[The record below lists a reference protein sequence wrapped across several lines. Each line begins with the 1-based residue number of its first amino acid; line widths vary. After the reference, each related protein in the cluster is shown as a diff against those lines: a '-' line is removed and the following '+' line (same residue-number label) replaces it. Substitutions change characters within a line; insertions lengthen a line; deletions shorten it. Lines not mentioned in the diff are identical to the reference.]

1 MSGRKRLD
9 REQSSVELS
18 DDQMQELQALFN
30 FLTGGKPKLD
40 RETLKNQLAKNN
52 IRDARV
58 EEMLKEADPNNDGG
72 IDFMSFSQLMS
83 RKMAKSVSEDDM
95 REAFRKFDW
104 KKSGYIPTI
113 EFAEALTNIGKPP
126 LTARELQEVL
136 AVCEKDGNIN
146 YEKFLSVMFGK
157 EEDKQ

>member
-1 MSGRKRLD
+1 MSRGKRLE

-18 DDQMQELQALFN
+18 DDQMQELQALFDL
-30 FLTGGKPKLD
+30 LTGGKPKLD
-40 RETLKNQLAKNN
+40 RDTLKNALGKFN

-58 EEMLKEADPNNDGG
+58 EEMLKEADPNNEGS

-95 REAFRKFDW
+95 RDAFRKFDW
-104 KKSGYIPTI
+104 KKTGSIPTV

-136 AVCEKDGNIN
+136 AVCEKDGHVH
-146 YEKFLSVMFGK
+146 YETFLKVMFSK
-157 EEDKQ
+157 EEQQ